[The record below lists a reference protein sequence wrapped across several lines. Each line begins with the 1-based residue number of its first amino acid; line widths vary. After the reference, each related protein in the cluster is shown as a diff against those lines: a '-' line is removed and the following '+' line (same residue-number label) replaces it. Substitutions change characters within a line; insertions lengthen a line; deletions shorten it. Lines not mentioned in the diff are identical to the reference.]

1 MKEVAALISVEPII
15 KWNAPLIF
23 DRTEPASDVNDRI
36 AIKLAIN
43 ERWKGSLLADH
54 V

>member
-43 ERWKGSLLADH
+43 ERWKGSLLTDH